1 MKLHWRCRYSI
12 QEQLRK
18 T

>member
-1 MKLHWRCRYSI
+1 MTLHWRCRYSI